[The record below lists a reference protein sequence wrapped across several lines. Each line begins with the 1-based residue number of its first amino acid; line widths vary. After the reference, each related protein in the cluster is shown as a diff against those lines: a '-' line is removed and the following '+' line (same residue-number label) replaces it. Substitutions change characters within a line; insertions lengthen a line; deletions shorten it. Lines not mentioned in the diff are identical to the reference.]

1 MDMPA
6 IIPPGRETPD
16 IETSSDGYASRFSG
30 PVGNYLLTVQ
40 ERGVLTLL
48 QDERPLSGRGILDVG
63 GGHAQLVGPLL
74 AQGCKV
80 SVAGSNERCAHRVR
94 NFHGDSVPFYEGDL
108 VDLPIVDRAFD
119 TVISVRL
126 ISHMENW
133 QGLVEELCRIAER
146 TVIIDYP
153 TYASIN
159 LLSLAT
165 FPLKKMIEK
174 NTRTYRSF
182 WDGEI
187 RKSFAQYGFHATKAC
202 RQFTLPMALH
212 RLLAKSEGVRN
223 TEEAL
228 RKIGLTAC
236 IGNPVLLRLDRAA
249 T

>member
-6 IIPPGRETPD
+6 TIPPGRETPD

-30 PVGNYLLTVQ
+30 PVGDYLLTVQ
-40 ERGVLTLL
+40 ERGMLTLL
-48 QDERPLSGRGILDVG
+48 QDERPLSGRCILDVG

-94 NFHGDSVPFYEGDL
+94 TLHGDSVPFYEGDL

-126 ISHMENW
+126 ISHMESW
-133 QGLVEELCRIAER
+133 QRLVAELCRIADR

-159 LLSLAT
+159 LLSLAA

-182 WDGEI
+182 WDEEV
-187 RKSFAQYGFHATKAC
+187 RTSFAQHGFHATKAY

-212 RLLAKSEGVRN
+212 RLFAKSEGVRN
-223 TEEAL
+223 AEEAL
-228 RKIGLTAC
+228 RKVGLTAC
-236 IGNPVLLRLDRAA
+236 IGNPILLRLDRTAA
-249 T
+249 